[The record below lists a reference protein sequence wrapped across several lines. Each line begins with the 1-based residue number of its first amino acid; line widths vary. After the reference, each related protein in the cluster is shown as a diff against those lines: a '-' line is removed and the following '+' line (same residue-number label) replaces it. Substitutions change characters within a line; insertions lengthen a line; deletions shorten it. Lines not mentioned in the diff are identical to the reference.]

1 MGKVSIKETRPKAI
15 FLAIIK
21 ILPCSEIWSTIAN
34 KNMIKNCKL
43 KKQVGVEQEN
53 PMRVDSSRWGSSMA
67 AIKPNRIIILAACK
81 IWWTQPRNLLAR
93 IAICWTHPIQ
103 EQMWHRHPQTL
114 TSRSRWDHQ
123 KKERSSKASVAEMIR
138 RFTGSLP

>member
-53 PMRVDSSRWGSSMA
+53 PMRVDSSR
-67 AIKPNRIIILAACK
+67 
-81 IWWTQPRNLLAR
+81 
-93 IAICWTHPIQ
+93 
-103 EQMWHRHPQTL
+103 
-114 TSRSRWDHQ
+114 
-123 KKERSSKASVAEMIR
+123 
-138 RFTGSLP
+138 